1 MRQAE
6 GAISILAQLQAMGLS
21 LSIDDFGTGYSSL
34 SYLRRF
40 PIHKLKIDQS
50 FVRDLPSDPD
60 AAAIAAAIV
69 SMGKSLKLG
78 IIAEGVETR
87 EQLALLRELGCDQV
101 QGYLLGHPVDA
112 DAMAALLR
120 QGATLRFPAEEA

>member
-1 MRQAE
+1 
-6 GAISILAQLQAMGLS
+6 
-21 LSIDDFGTGYSSL
+21 
-34 SYLRRF
+34 
-40 PIHKLKIDQS
+40 
-50 FVRDLPSDPD
+50 VRDLPSDPD

-101 QGYLLGHPVDA
+101 QGYLLGRPVDA
-112 DAMAALLR
+112 HEIAALLR
-120 QGATLRFPAEEA
+120 QGATLGLPADGA